1 MSAYGPGMDTILLEL
16 EAAIKNSYMAEFED
30 FIKAEVS
37 TNSEKEIKENP
48 LPSKILDCDNEEMLI
63 KALSEFESDIELKNM
78 LKIEEQAYLN
88 LFEDREK
95 VYSTLYHQSTNR
107 ISFLVRVLKNLANE
121 RNLFIEKEVNYVV
134 ETSKEEMIN
143 SYKER
148 VKHLN
153 NRIVSLQGELA
164 NSEIEL
170 EDRKEMY
177 SKLSHKYEDLVYELE
192 MFKGNEKL
200 FKRLEIETL
209 FKFEEDMQ
217 NSLKVVAKI
226 KNEKILDCLNDLK
239 HSKQAVEDSKKC
251 IICHESQACIL
262 LKPCNHANVCE
273 GCSLKLTICPIDRTV
288 ILTQERIF
296 L

>member
-1 MSAYGPGMDTILLEL
+1 
-16 EAAIKNSYMAEFED
+16 
-30 FIKAEVS
+30 
-37 TNSEKEIKENP
+37 
-48 LPSKILDCDNEEMLI
+48 MLI

-226 KNEKILDCLNDLK
+226 KNEVNLILCFT
-239 HSKQAVEDSKKC
+239 
-251 IICHESQACIL
+251 L
-262 LKPCNHANVCE
+262 LKLFFYRKYWIV
-273 GCSLKLTICPIDRTV
+273 
-288 ILTQERIF
+288 
-296 L
+296 